1 MKAYKKGWRNNYN
14 ASLSFFEII
23 GKDVKFFFKDSKKRI
38 ANRGKLPVIVVSP
51 DFPSKRT
58 TIFKIADAL
67 NFRLTNQLVKN
78 PDVVLYFE
86 DITHGNSDAVTQ
98 NYPNKKVINK
108 YCVDISKKIVD
119 RIHLEVF
126 GYNTTIDPLSYQ
138 GIAVEKS
145 DENALHDGRKLQCPI
160 AKPREQAI
168 YQMLIDNDVDEQYV
182 VDYRVPVI
190 HYEVPLVYKKFKEK
204 KVRFT
209 NEVSYSELHV
219 PDMIFSNEELK
230 RIGAFAKA
238 MQAEFCELDVL
249 RHSDGRIFV
258 IDVNKTP
265 YGPPAGLQEN
275 KKAVELL
282 TRAFQRAFLEK

>member
-98 NYPNKKVINK
+98 NYPNTHK
-108 YCVDISKKIVD
+108 
-119 RIHLEVF
+119 
-126 GYNTTIDPLSYQ
+126 
-138 GIAVEKS
+138 
-145 DENALHDGRKLQCPI
+145 
-160 AKPREQAI
+160 
-168 YQMLIDNDVDEQYV
+168 
-182 VDYRVPVI
+182 
-190 HYEVPLVYKKFKEK
+190 
-204 KVRFT
+204 
-209 NEVSYSELHV
+209 
-219 PDMIFSNEELK
+219 
-230 RIGAFAKA
+230 
-238 MQAEFCELDVL
+238 
-249 RHSDGRIFV
+249 
-258 IDVNKTP
+258 
-265 YGPPAGLQEN
+265 
-275 KKAVELL
+275 
-282 TRAFQRAFLEK
+282 